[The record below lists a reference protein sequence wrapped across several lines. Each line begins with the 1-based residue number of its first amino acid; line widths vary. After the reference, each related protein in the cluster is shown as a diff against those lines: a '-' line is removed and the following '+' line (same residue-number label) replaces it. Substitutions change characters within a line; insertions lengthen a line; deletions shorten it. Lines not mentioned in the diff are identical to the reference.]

1 MNNPLNLIHE
11 IDTLIAL
18 SNEVGGDEER
28 DMLYAQIER
37 LDFER
42 KDKLNALAD
51 LKFSLEGQIEQ
62 QKKLLESR
70 KARLMWAERII
81 ERLVNGEPLVTDS
94 HEFKFRKSTAVI
106 VTNLDIIPE
115 SLRRLIP
122 EKYEADKTAISK
134 ELKAGHE
141 IPGCYLEERLN
152 LQVK

>member
-1 MNNPLNLIHE
+1 MNPLNLIHE

-18 SNEVGGDEER
+18 SNEVESDEAR
-28 DMLYAQIER
+28 DLLYAQIEQ
-37 LDFER
+37 LQFER
-42 KDKLNALAD
+42 ADKLNALAD

-62 QKKLLESR
+62 QKKLLDVRKSR
-70 KARLMWAERII
+70 LIHTEAII
-81 ERLVNGEPLVTDS
+81 ERLVAGEPLATAE

-122 EKYEADKTAISK
+122 ERYEADKTAIAK

-141 IPGCYLEERLN
+141 IDGAYLEVRSN
-152 LQVK
+152 LQIR